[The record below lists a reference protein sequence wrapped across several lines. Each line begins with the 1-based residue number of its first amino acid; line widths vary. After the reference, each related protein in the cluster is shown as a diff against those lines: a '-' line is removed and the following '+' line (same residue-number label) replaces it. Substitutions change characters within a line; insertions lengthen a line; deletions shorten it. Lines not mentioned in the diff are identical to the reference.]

1 MANDQPEPGAHRA
14 ALDAI
19 GARHAANLAEARA
32 IGDAAAAAIT
42 AATRAG
48 LTPQEIHQ
56 RTGYSRQRI
65 LDIRKNAKLDIPTTW
80 SRAKVQS

>member
-1 MANDQPEPGAHRA
+1 MTTDQPAPDQHRA

-19 GARHAANLAEARA
+19 GARHAANQAEAAA
-32 IGDAAAAAIT
+32 IAAAAAAAIA

-48 LTPQEIHQ
+48 LTPQEIHR

-65 LDIRKNAKLDIPTTW
+65 LDIRKAVDLDIPTTW
-80 SRAKVQS
+80 SRVKIQA